1 MKKIILTIA
10 FLFFVLSLLVFG
22 FLNKEKI
29 SFNKEKN
36 IAFSIYPFYY
46 LGKEII
52 KDKIETVLILPPGSD
67 PHNFDLEPSLAK
79 KISGSSLIFY
89 SGTDVDVWVNK
100 IKNLNPQARFINLSE
115 GLDLI
120 KEKETIDP
128 HFWLSLKENKKIA
141 QRIYEEVVKIDPE
154 NAKFYKENLQN
165 LENKINEL
173 ENFAQNELK
182 DLKSRYLI
190 TKHNAFRYFA
200 RDFNLKII
208 GYLEKEEGELTLGEI
223 KKLIDNIKN
232 LKIKVIFGEKFS
244 NNQKVENFAKELGLK
259 VYYLDTLEKGK
270 KDFFESYKEN
280 IKIIKEALN
289 ESN

>member
-29 SFNKEKN
+29 SFKKEKN

>member
-89 SGTDVDVWVNK
+89 SGTDVDVWINK

-190 TKHNAFRYFA
+190 TKHNALRYFA
-200 RDFNLKII
+200 RDFNLK
-208 GYLEKEEGELTLGEI
+208 
-223 KKLIDNIKN
+223 
-232 LKIKVIFGEKFS
+232 
-244 NNQKVENFAKELGLK
+244 
-259 VYYLDTLEKGK
+259 
-270 KDFFESYKEN
+270 
-280 IKIIKEALN
+280 
-289 ESN
+289 